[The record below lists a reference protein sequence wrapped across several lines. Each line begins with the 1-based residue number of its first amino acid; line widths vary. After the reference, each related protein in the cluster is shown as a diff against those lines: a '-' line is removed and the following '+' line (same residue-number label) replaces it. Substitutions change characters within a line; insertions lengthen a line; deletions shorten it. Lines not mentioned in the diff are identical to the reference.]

1 MPLDPSCLG
10 AQSEPRPVSWQARD
24 CVLYALGVG
33 AGPGELAFATDDT
46 RNVPQRM
53 LPTMPVTLG
62 VNLGV
67 LKAAG
72 PIDWMKLVHAEQ
84 RLELFDELPVAGE
97 AMATSRIA
105 ELWDKESAAVVVV
118 DTEARG
124 VHDDRALFRSR
135 ASLFIRGAGGWG
147 GERGPSAST
156 DTPPGNP
163 EFTVSYPT
171 SDNQALI
178 YRLSGDRNPLH
189 SDPAFAAR
197 AGFAQPILH
206 GLCTFGVAGRAVL
219 RAAAGGEPSRI
230 ESIQARFAASVHPGQ
245 TLHVDLWPDGN
256 SVRFTTRTDEAIV
269 LSHGRA
275 RIRPAS
281 DHIAS

>member
-10 AQSEPRPVSWQARD
+10 AQSAPRRVSWQARD

-33 AGPGELAFATDDT
+33 AGPDELAFATDDI

-72 PIDWMKLVHAEQ
+72 PIDWTKLVHAEQ
-84 RLELFDELPVAGE
+84 GLELFDELPVTGE

-105 ELWDKESAAVVVV
+105 ELWDKGSAAVVVV

-124 VHDDRALFRSR
+124 VPDDRPLFRSR

-147 GERGPSAST
+147 GERGPSAPA
-156 DTPPGNP
+156 DTRPGDP
-163 EFTVSYPT
+163 GLTVSYPT

-197 AGFAQPILH
+197 AGFAKPILH
-206 GLCTFGVAGRAVL
+206 GLCTFGIAGRAVM
-219 RAAAGGEPSRI
+219 RAVAGDPSRI
-230 ESIQARFAASVHPGQ
+230 KSIQARFAASVYPGE

-256 SVRFTTRTDEAIV
+256 SVRFTTRTDEAVV
-269 LSHGRA
+269 LSHGVA
-275 RIRPAS
+275 RIGPAA
-281 DHIAS
+281 DYIAS